1 MHKRSFQALKR
12 TFMDVS
18 GLAPS
23 FFDKKPIYKLI
34 GFLNQNMVGGDL
46 RHA

>member
-12 TFMDVS
+12 TVMHVS
-18 GLAPS
+18 GLPLS

-34 GFLNQNMVGGDL
+34 GFFNQKMVGGDL
-46 RHA
+46 RNA